1 MRFFMS
7 TSDLIKPF
15 HLGRLAIL
23 YIRQSSPHQVLTNQE
38 STRLQYA
45 LRQRALELGWHEDQ
59 IRIIDEDQGRTASTT
74 EGRHGLKELASLIT
88 LEHVGIIFTTEVAR
102 LCRNCSDW
110 FPLLDIC
117 GYRNCLIA
125 DRDGIHDPSSI
136 DGRFLLGMK
145 GQISELELHTL
156 RGRLT
161 AGLLNK
167 AQRGELALALPVG
180 LIRDSLN
187 RVVKHPDIEVQ
198 DRIALIFE
206 TFLRVRSATQ
216 VVRAFNDDDL
226 LIPRKDD
233 LGDIAWRR
241 PTVPAICSTLEN
253 PAYAGAFVYGRTRS
267 VLKPGST
274 HERTQKRLPMGEW
287 KIRINDKYPAYIDW
301 ATFETIQAMLQD
313 NCSEYDRNKTRGV
326 PRPGKALL
334 QGIVHCGE
342 CGHQMV
348 VQYKPKTHYICN
360 FLRQQYQV
368 PVCQYLPADPIDD
381 FVVRTFFAALAP
393 AELDLYDE
401 AAAALRREAETVDR
415 ARREQIDRLRYQ
427 ARLAERQF
435 HRADPD
441 NRLVTA
447 ELERRWETAL
457 RELRQAEDSYQRA
470 VLGEGATPTI
480 PPELRRAFEQFGQ
493 NLPGLW
499 EQGGL
504 TQTQKKALLRCL
516 IDKVVIRRLA
526 PDSVQARIVW
536 KGGDTTTAVIPVTV
550 NSLARVSTA
559 QEMEAT
565 IVSLAQQGRSDQ
577 EIAEHLTR
585 QGHRS
590 PKGPIV
596 LASTVQIIRLR
607 HRLLAKPSQSHA
619 RRIPGHLTVSQV
631 AERLRVSKHWVYD
644 RIHNGTIQ
652 IERDPNSKLF
662 LFPDSSVSIIL
673 LEQLKAGEIQEVRL

>member
-1 MRFFMS
+1 MS

-15 HLGRLAIL
+15 HLGRLAII
-23 YIRQSSPHQVLTNQE
+23 YIRQSSPHQALTNQE

-45 LRQRALELGWHEDQ
+45 LKQRALELGWHEDQ

-74 EGRHGLKELASLIT
+74 EGRHGLKELVTLIT
-88 LEHVGIIFTTEVAR
+88 LEHVGIIFSTEVTR
-102 LCRNCSDW
+102 LSRNCSDW
-110 FPLLDIC
+110 YPLLDVC

-125 DRDGIHDPSSI
+125 DRDGIHDPSTI
-136 DGRFLLGMK
+136 DGRLLLGLK
-145 GQISELELHTL
+145 GQISELELHTI

-167 AQRGELALALPVG
+167 ARRGELALTLPVG
-180 LIRDSLN
+180 LIRDPLE
-187 RVVKHPDIEVQ
+187 RVVKHPDVEVQ
-198 DRIALIFE
+198 GRIALIFQ

-216 VVRAFNDDDL
+216 VVRSFNDDGL

-253 PAYAGAFVYGRTRS
+253 PAYAGAFVYGRTRT
-267 VLKPGST
+267 VLKAGST
-274 HERTQKRLPMGEW
+274 HEHTQVRLPMAEW

-301 ATFETIQAMLQD
+301 ATFEAIQAMLRD

-334 QGIVHCGE
+334 HGIVYCGE

-381 FVVRTFFAALAP
+381 LVVRSFFEALSP

-401 AAAALRREAETVDR
+401 AAAAIRHEAEAVDR
-415 ARREQIDRLRYQ
+415 ARREQIERLRYQ

-435 HRADPD
+435 ARTDPE
-441 NRLVTA
+441 NRLVAA
-447 ELERRWETAL
+447 ELERRWEAAL
-457 RELRQAEDSYQRA
+457 RELQQAEASYQRA
-470 VLGEGATPTI
+470 LQDQGPTTI
-480 PPELRRAFEQFGQ
+480 PPELRRGLEQVGR
-493 NLPGLW
+493 NLPELW
-499 EQGGL
+499 GQDRL
-504 TQTQKKALLRCL
+504 TRPQKKSLLRCL
-516 IDKVVIRRLA
+516 IDKVVIRRTA
-526 PDSVQARIVW
+526 PDSVEVRMVW
-536 KGGDTTTAVIPVTV
+536 RGGDTTTARIPVTV
-550 NSLARVSTA
+550 NALARLSSAPEMEETILSLAR
-559 QEMEAT
+559 
-565 IVSLAQQGRSDQ
+565 QGKTDR
-577 EIAEHLTR
+577 EIAEHLTE

-596 LASTVQIIRLR
+596 LTSTVQIIRLR
-607 HRLLAKPSQSHA
+607 HRILVKRSQSHP
-619 RRIPGHLTVSQV
+619 RHIPGHLTVSQV
-631 AERLRVSKHWVYD
+631 AERLQVSKHWVYD
-644 RIHNGTIQ
+644 RIHNGTIR
-652 IERDPNSKLF
+652 IERDPNTKLF
-662 LFPDSSVSIIL
+662 LFPDAPMIIAL
-673 LEQLKAGEIQEVRL
+673 LEQLKAGEIQKVCL